1 MRAASSCSGKLV
13 SWMEDIGSWMQG
25 EKIIAR
31 TDLMAFTCGCG
42 GPAVSRNQAGHVNF
56 QLRPMRP

>member
-31 TDLMAFTCGCG
+31 TDLMAFSCGCG
-42 GPAVSRNQAGHVNF
+42 ALQSPGIKPD
-56 QLRPMRP
+56 M